1 MKVVILAG
9 GQGTR
14 LSEVTTLVPKPMVKI
29 GNMPILFHIIKI
41 FCKFGHTDYYIATGY
56 KSQIVKN
63 FFKFKSKTYK
73 IINKSHSLAV
83 WIHKKA
89 RSLLPPPMSVY
100 FIASITRPS
109 GASGMTRTSPSLWSI
124 NPEAFFRAVSKFRVS
139 IISLYLAAPYRGL
152 RHHLCR

>member
-73 IINKSHSLAV
+73 IINKQLND
-83 WIHKKA
+83 
-89 RSLLPPPMSVY
+89 Y
-100 FIASITRPS
+100 GYYITNIDES
-109 GASGMTRTSPSLWSI
+109 FCDKILI
-124 NPEAFFRAVSKFRVS
+124 
-139 IISLYLAAPYRGL
+139 
-152 RHHLCR
+152 